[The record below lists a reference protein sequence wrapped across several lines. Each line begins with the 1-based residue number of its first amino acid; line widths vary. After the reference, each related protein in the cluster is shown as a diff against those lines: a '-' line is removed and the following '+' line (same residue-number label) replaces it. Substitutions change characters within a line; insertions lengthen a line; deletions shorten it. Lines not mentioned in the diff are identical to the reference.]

1 MKYVTG
7 LCLYM
12 NGIFNFRLG
21 DLTEVK
27 FLPDTNIECPFHML
41 FI

>member
-7 LCLYM
+7 RFLYM
-12 NGIFNFRLG
+12 NEIFRLG